1 MLKLSPRTAKLLL
14 NFYGPYLGAGI
25 RVRYISPDWKEIRVS
40 MKLHFYNRNAVGTHF
55 GGSLYS
61 MVDPHLM
68 LMLMHLLGEDYV
80 VWDKAAKVEF
90 VSPGKGTVSS
100 TISIQ
105 EDELE
110 AIIHCTNSGE
120 AYCPEFDIQV
130 LNQEGGLVAKIRKTL
145 YVRKKK

>member
-1 MLKLSPRTAKLLL
+1 MLKLNPRAAKLLL
-14 NFYGPYLGAGI
+14 NFYGPYLGAGV

-61 MVDPHLM
+61 MVDPHVM

-100 TISIQ
+100 KISIQ
-105 EDELE
+105 EDELRE
-110 AIIHCTNSGE
+110 IIYFTNSGE
-120 AYCPEFDIQV
+120 AYFPEFDIQV

-145 YVRKKK
+145 YVRKKR